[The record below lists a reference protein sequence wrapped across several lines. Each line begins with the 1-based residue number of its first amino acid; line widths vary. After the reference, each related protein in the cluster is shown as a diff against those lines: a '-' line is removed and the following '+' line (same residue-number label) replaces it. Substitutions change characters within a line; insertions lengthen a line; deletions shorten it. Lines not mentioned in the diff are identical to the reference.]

1 MRFLKDSRGYARK
14 TQASCCGVLVVI
26 RKAGLM
32 GQFSGV
38 SGALL
43 CALALAGCANNT
55 PQQEQAGLVIG
66 GVLGGVL
73 GSQIGQG
80 DGRTTAI
87 ILGTLAGTAIG
98 GAIGRSMA
106 ETDRI
111 KAAQAL
117 ESVRTGVSTAWR
129 NPDSGNEYALVPTR
143 TYDTPAG
150 PCREYTIDASV
161 AGKKDKIF
169 GTACRQTDGS
179 WQIRN

>member
-1 MRFLKDSRGYARK
+1 
-14 TQASCCGVLVVI
+14 
-26 RKAGLM
+26 M
-32 GQFSGV
+32 GQLTDFSV
-38 SGALL
+38 ALL
-43 CALALAGCANNT
+43 CTFALAGCASNT

-73 GSQIGQG
+73 GSQMGQG

-111 KAAQAL
+111 KTAQAL

-143 TYDTPAG
+143 TYDTPSG

-161 AGKKDKIF
+161 GGKKDKIF

>member
-1 MRFLKDSRGYARK
+1 MAKYSGFRATALCSL
-14 TQASCCGVLVVI
+14 VLV
-26 RKAGLM
+26 
-32 GQFSGV
+32 
-38 SGALL
+38 
-43 CALALAGCANNT
+43 GCANNT

-66 GVLGGVL
+66 GVLGGIL
-73 GSQIGQG
+73 GSQVGQG

-98 GAIGRSMA
+98 GSIGRSMA
-106 ETDRI
+106 ETDKI

-129 NPDSGNEYALVPTR
+129 NPDSGNEYALVPTW
-143 TYDTPAG
+143 TFETPSG

-161 AGKKDKIF
+161 GGKKDKIF
-169 GTACRQTDGS
+169 GTACRQADGS

>member
-1 MRFLKDSRGYARK
+1 MAKYSGFRAAALCS
-14 TQASCCGVLVVI
+14 LVMV
-26 RKAGLM
+26 
-32 GQFSGV
+32 
-38 SGALL
+38 
-43 CALALAGCANNT
+43 GCANNT

-66 GVLGGVL
+66 GVLGGIL
-73 GSQIGQG
+73 GSQVGQG

-98 GAIGRSMA
+98 GAVGRSMA
-106 ETDRI
+106 ETDKI

-143 TYDTPAG
+143 TYDAPTG

-161 AGKKDKIF
+161 GGKKDRIF